1 MAFQLELQPAP
12 PLHLTP
18 ECVVHTGTVRLF
30 VTGMLSQTAGA
41 PAEQFGFF
49 LPNTRPIEAGAPEP
63 LLWAEMHLMTAASGD
78 FPFGVVHAQVAYVPD
93 PRDVLHRWLHLTAAA
108 HPAREVRLG
117 YRVTVQS
124 R

>member
-63 LLWAEMHLMTAASGD
+63 RLWAEMHLMTAASGD

-108 HPAREVRLG
+108 HPAHEVRLG